1 MSYTQPKTPQQLKDY
16 ILERLGAPIINI
28 EVTPGQIYQCIQR
41 ALELYG
47 EYHFNG
53 LNRTFIAVHVGTS
66 EQAKNGVFDLSDQNV
81 FAITDVVR
89 GGSSNLLTMDGT
101 ATYPW
106 VSDFILGMTG
116 FGGSGGCQ
124 RSFGPNAYGADLGYF
139 TTIMQY
145 WNMIKDM
152 FNPVPDYW
160 FNHDTGQLKLI
171 GQFKQDDIIIMEC
184 WVKSFVDTEESVR
197 PYVGYATLGQ
207 NSNDWSVSDMYNNA
221 DRSVTDHRIG
231 NKDGHA
237 QGAFNNRWVKDY
249 ATALVKEVNGN
260 VLAKHQG
267 LQLPG
272 GTTIDGVRLI
282 EEARIE
288 KERLIQEL
296 DLLSPPLGIYV
307 G

>member
-1 MSYTQPKTPQQLKDY
+1 MSYTQPKTPHQLKDY

-28 EVTPGQIYQCIQR
+28 EVTPSQIFQCIQR

-53 LNRTFIAVHVGTS
+53 LNRTFIAVHVGDS
-66 EQAKNGVFDLSDQNV
+66 EQAKNGVFDLSDENV
-81 FAITDVVR
+81 FAITEVIR
-89 GGSSNLLTMDGT
+89 GGTSNLLTMDGT

-116 FGGSGGCQ
+116 FGGRGGCQ
-124 RSFGPNAYGADLGYF
+124 RTFGPNAYGADLGYF

-145 WNMIKDM
+145 WNMMKDM
-152 FNPVPDYW
+152 FNPVPDFW

-171 GQFKQDDIIIMEC
+171 GNFKKDDIIIMEC
-184 WVKSFVDTEESVR
+184 WVKSFVDTEDSVGS
-197 PYVGYATLGQ
+197 YAGYSSA
-207 NSNDWSVSDMYNNA
+207 NDPTSWSVTDSYNNA
-221 DRSVTDHRIG
+221 DRNVMGTRA
-231 NKDGHA
+231 NDGSGLA

-267 LQLPG
+267 MQLPG

-288 KERLIQEL
+288 KERLVQEL

>member
-1 MSYTQPKTPQQLKDY
+1 MSYTQPKTPHQLKDY

-28 EVTPGQIYQCIQR
+28 EVTPSQIFQCIQR

-53 LNRTFIAVHVGTS
+53 LNRTFIAVHVGTN
-66 EQAKNGVFDLSDQNV
+66 EQAKNGVFDLRDQNV
-81 FAITDVVR
+81 FAITEVLR
-89 GGSSNLLTMDGT
+89 GGMNNLLTMDGT

-124 RSFGPNAYGADLGYF
+124 RSFGPNAFGADLGYF

-145 WNMIKDM
+145 WNMMKDM
-152 FNPVPDYW
+152 FNPVPDFW

-171 GQFKQDDIIIMEC
+171 GNFKKDDVIIMEC
-184 WVKSFVDTEESVR
+184 WVKSFVDTEESVGSFA
-197 PYVGYATLGQ
+197 GYSSAGGP
-207 NSNDWSVSDMYNNA
+207 SEWSVSDTYNNA
-221 DRSVTDHRIG
+221 DRNVNGYQANAGGTS
-231 NKDGHA
+231 

-260 VLAKHQG
+260 ILAKHQG

-272 GTTIDGVRLI
+272 GTTVDGVRLI
-282 EEARIE
+282 EESRIE

-296 DLLSPPLGIYV
+296 ELLSPPLGIYM